1 MLFLAVADKFDRDFL
16 LSLVDE
22 TLHLMLK
29 CSWPMLMAA
38 IIVGILVAMFQSV
51 TQVQEQT
58 LSFVPKIVAT
68 FLAVAMYGPE
78 ICYDVQSFA
87 RNTLGHIAYMNPGS
101 NFPHQP
107 HRKL

>member
-1 MLFLAVADKFDRDFL
+1 MLMMLAAADHFDQDFM
-16 LSLVDE
+16 LSLINE
-22 TLHLMLK
+22 TLELMLK

-38 IIVGILVAMFQSV
+38 IIVGIIVAMFQSV

-78 ICYDVQSFA
+78 ICVDVQGFA
-87 RNTLGHIAYMNPGS
+87 ARVLGQIGEMGAVNSM
-101 NFPHQP
+101 FPH
-107 HRKL
+107 

>member
-1 MLFLAVADKFDRDFL
+1 MGFFFLAVHNTDAFDRNFMIN
-16 LSLVDE
+16 LVIDC
-22 TLHLMLK
+22 LHLMLK

-38 IIVGILVAMFQSV
+38 IIVGIVVAMFQSV

-78 ICYDVQSFA
+78 ICYDVLTFA
-87 RNTLGHIAYMNPGS
+87 GRVLGHIGDMGPM
-101 NFPHQP
+101 
-107 HRKL
+107 K

>member
-1 MLFLAVADKFDRDFL
+1 MLFWAADLFDRNFMMN
-16 LSLVDE
+16 VVHE

-29 CSWPMLMAA
+29 CSTPMLMAA

-68 FLAVAMYGPE
+68 FLAVALYGPE
-78 ICYDVQSFA
+78 ICYDIQSFA
-87 RNTLGHIAYMNPGS
+87 RKILGNVSMMNS
-101 NFPHQP
+101 TTSFPHLP
-107 HRKL
+107 W

>member
-1 MLFLAVADKFDRDFL
+1 MLLSLAADHFDQNFL
-16 LSLVDE
+16 LSLVNE
-22 TLHLMLK
+22 TLELMLK

-38 IIVGILVAMFQSV
+38 IIVGVLVAMFQSV

-78 ICYDVQSFA
+78 ICVDVQGFA
-87 RNTLGHIAYMNPGS
+87 ARVLGQIGEMGAS
-101 NFPHQP
+101 NSMFH
-107 HRKL
+107 H

>member
-1 MLFLAVADKFDRDFL
+1 MLLMLAADRFDQDFM
-16 LSLVDE
+16 LSIINE
-22 TLHLMLK
+22 TLELMLK

-38 IIVGILVAMFQSV
+38 IIVGVLVAMFQSV

-78 ICYDVQSFA
+78 ICGNVQGFA
-87 RNTLGHIAYMNPGS
+87 ARILSQIGDMGATNSMFH
-101 NFPHQP
+101 H
-107 HRKL
+107 

>member
-1 MLFLAVADKFDRDFL
+1 MLMLAADKFDRSFL
-16 LSLVDE
+16 LALVDE

-78 ICYDVQSFA
+78 ICYDIQSFA
-87 RNTLGHIAYMNPGS
+87 IRTLSNIAAMNCS
-101 NFPHQP
+101 NSFPHAP
-107 HRKL
+107 W

>member
-1 MLFLAVADKFDRDFL
+1 MLLMLAADHFDQDFM
-16 LSLVDE
+16 LSIINE
-22 TLHLMLK
+22 TLELMLK

-38 IIVGILVAMFQSV
+38 ILVGIIVAMFQSV

-78 ICYDVQSFA
+78 ICGDVQGFA
-87 RNTLGHIAYMNPGS
+87 AKILAQIGEMGANNSMFH
-101 NFPHQP
+101 H
-107 HRKL
+107 

>member
-1 MLFLAVADKFDRDFL
+1 MLLVFCADRFDQDFL
-16 LSLVDE
+16 LTIVNE
-22 TLHLMLK
+22 TLELMLK

-38 IIVGILVAMFQSV
+38 ILVGIIVAMFQSV

-78 ICYDVQSFA
+78 ICGDVQGFA
-87 RNTLGHIAYMNPGS
+87 ARILSHIGEMGAS
-101 NFPHQP
+101 NSLFPH
-107 HRKL
+107 